1 MKAILLA
8 GGSGTRLYPMTA
20 IVSKQLQPVYDKPMI
35 FYPLSLLMLCGIREF
50 LIISTERDTPLMQ
63 KLLGDGSAYG
73 IQIAYE
79 IQKHPRGLSDAF
91 IIGEKFIGDDN
102 VTMVLGDNLFH
113 GDLSFLE
120 RAVQAQQSGSDSY
133 RGRIFGYYV
142 DDPRSYGVIEFEKNT
157 RRVLSIEE
165 KPKHPKSNYAIPGIY
180 VFDNTVA
187 GRAKA
192 LKPSTRGEIEIVDLM
207 KSYEQENTLGV
218 EVIGRGVTWFDTGT
232 PESLLEAGL
241 MISSIEK
248 RSGVKIACLEEI
260 ALRRGFLSR
269 AEFVERMELI
279 PVSPYRSYLQKVYD
293 EFVLE

>member
-1 MKAILLA
+1 
-8 GGSGTRLYPMTA
+8 
-20 IVSKQLQPVYDKPMI
+20 
-35 FYPLSLLMLCGIREF
+35 
-50 LIISTERDTPLMQ
+50 
-63 KLLGDGSAYG
+63 
-73 IQIAYE
+73 
-79 IQKHPRGLSDAF
+79 
-91 IIGEKFIGDDN
+91 
-102 VTMVLGDNLFH
+102 
-113 GDLSFLE
+113 
-120 RAVQAQQSGSDSY
+120 
-133 RGRIFGYYV
+133 
-142 DDPRSYGVIEFEKNT
+142 
-157 RRVLSIEE
+157 
-165 KPKHPKSNYAIPGIY
+165 
-180 VFDNTVA
+180 
-187 GRAKA
+187 
-192 LKPSTRGEIEIVDLM
+192 M